1 MILGKISKF
10 DAISQ
15 ILRLKYTKFDFR
27 WDSALD
33 TAERAYSA
41 PPDELAV
48 FKGPTSKGR
57 DGQEEG
63 RGRGEKGKG
72 DERGR
77 REERKEAGPQTFWPR
92 TAPIWIG
99 SSADERCQNPS
110 GSGLSSR
117 FD

>member
-1 MILGKISKF
+1 MSDFKAKMHKIRFQLGLCLRPRCGS
-10 DAISQ
+10 SQ
-15 ILRLKYTKFDFR
+15 R
-27 WDSALD
+27 S
-33 TAERAYSA
+33 
-41 PPDELAV
+41 PDPVAV

-63 RGRGEKGKG
+63 RVRGEKGQG

-77 REERKEAGPQTFWPR
+77 REEREGAGPQTFWPR

-99 SSADERCQNPS
+99 SSADERCQKPP